1 MKVKSALMV
10 APGSFTVTSDA
21 GHTIQFE
28 AGKPTFV
35 PGLLVRQCKK
45 FGCKEVKRF
54 SDTEVDIPATAANV
68 SATLH
73 ELPHR
78 ADMEAVEEVTRAE
91 LQTDQGPEAY
101 EQRFTPEQN
110 KVRTVINNMRAQGT
124 DSDGFTDEG
133 IPKVQAINKHLDG
146 DFSISATTRNEVWE
160 KMKEGGEVEIAEEA
174 DDG

>member
-1 MKVKSALMV
+1 MKVKSAMMT
-10 APGSFTVTSDA
+10 APGNFTVTSDA

-35 PGLLVRQCKK
+35 PGILVRQCKK

-54 SDTEVDIPATAANV
+54 TDTETDIPGPAMNV
-68 SATLH
+68 RTSLH
-73 ELPHR
+73 EVPHR

-91 LQTDQGPEAY
+91 FQEEQKPEAY

-110 KVRTVINNMRAQGT
+110 KVRKAINDMRAQGT
-124 DSDGFTDEG
+124 DSDDFTDDG
-133 IPKVQAINKHLDG
+133 VPKVQAINQRLDG
-146 DFSISATTRNEVWE
+146 DFSISAETRNTVWQ

-174 DDG
+174 EDG